1 MSEKTYPC
9 LWFDGQAKAAAQFYC
24 SIFPESSIIQ
34 ESPMV
39 VNWVLNGQR
48 FMGLNGGPMF
58 QLNASISVFANFD
71 NQASLD
77 AAWNQ
82 LIEGG
87 SALMPIDKYP
97 WSERYGW
104 LKDKFGLTWQ
114 LMLSNNNLLLPSML
128 FSNTQFGNAQS
139 AMQLYSSIFPS
150 SGIDITELYGPENP
164 DQAGKLM
171 FGQMHVMDNPLI
183 MMDGPG
189 DHYFQFNE
197 AFSMVVECAN
207 QTEIDHYWNSLIAD
221 GGQES
226 MCGWLKD
233 RFGVSWQIIPAA
245 LSKLMSHSNNG
256 QKVMEA
262 LLKMRKLIIADLE
275 AAANS

>member
-9 LWFDGQAKAAAQFYC
+9 LWFDGQAKAAATFYC
-24 SIFPESSIIQ
+24 TIFPESEIIQ

-39 VNWVLNGQR
+39 VNWELNGQR

-71 NQASLD
+71 NIDTLNK
-77 AAWNQ
+77 AWEK
-82 LIEGG
+82 LLEDGKV
-87 SALMPIDKYP
+87 LMPINQYP

-128 FSNTQFGNAQS
+128 FSNKQFGNAQS
-139 AMQLYSSIFPS
+139 AMQLYTSIFPS
-150 SGIDITELYGPENP
+150 SGIDVTELYGPENP
-164 DQAGKLM
+164 EQAGKLM
-171 FGQMHVMDNPLI
+171 FGQMHLI
-183 MMDGPG
+183 DKPIIVMDGPG
-189 DHYFQFNE
+189 DHYFEFNE
-197 AFSMVVECAN
+197 ALSFVVQCEDQA
-207 QTEIDHYWNSLIAD
+207 EIDKYWNSLIAD

-233 RFGVSWQIIPAA
+233 KFGVSWQIIPAS

-262 LLKMRKLIIADLE
+262 LLKMRKLEIAVLE

>member
-9 LWFDGQAKAAAQFYC
+9 LWFDGQAKAAATFYC
-24 SIFPESSIIQ
+24 SIFPESKIIQ

-39 VNWVLNGQR
+39 VNWELNGQR

-71 NQASLD
+71 NIEALNL
-77 AAWNQ
+77 AWEK
-82 LIEGG
+82 LEDGG
-87 SALMPIDKYP
+87 SVLMPLDKYP

-114 LMLSNNNLLLPSML
+114 LMLSDNNLLLPSML
-128 FSNTQFGNAQS
+128 FSNMQFGNAQS
-139 AMQLYSSIFPS
+139 AMQLYTSIFPS
-150 SGIDITELYGPENP
+150 SGIDVTELYGPENP
-164 DQAGKLM
+164 EQAGKLM
-171 FGQMHVMDNPLI
+171 FGQMHLI
-183 MMDGPG
+183 DKPIIVMDGPG
-189 DHYFQFNE
+189 DHYFEFNE
-197 AFSMVVECAN
+197 ALSFVVQCEDQA
-207 QTEIDHYWNSLIAD
+207 EIDKYWNSLIAD

-233 RFGVSWQIIPAA
+233 KFGVSWQIIPAS

-262 LLKMRKLIIADLE
+262 LLKMRKLEIAVLE

>member
-24 SIFPESSIIQ
+24 SIFPDSNIIQ

-39 VNWVLNGQR
+39 VNWVLNGKR

-71 NQASLD
+71 NQANLD

-114 LMLSNNNLLLPSML
+114 LMLSDNNLLLPSML

-139 AMQLYSSIFPS
+139 AMQLYHTIFPS

-171 FGQMHVMDNPLI
+171 FGQMHVMNNPLI
-183 MMDGPG
+183 LMDGPG

-197 AFSMVVECAN
+197 AFSFVVECAN
-207 QTEIDHYWNSLIAD
+207 QAEIDQYWNSLIAD

-233 RFGVSWQIIPAA
+233 RFGVSWQIIPTA

-262 LLKMRKLIIADLE
+262 LLKMRKLVIADLE

>member
-1 MSEKTYPC
+1 MSDKTYPC
-9 LWFDGQAKAAAQFYC
+9 LWFDGQAKAAATFYC
-24 SIFPESSIIQ
+24 SIFPESKIIQ

-39 VNWVLNGQR
+39 VNWELNGQR

-82 LIEGG
+82 LIDGG
-87 SALMPIDKYP
+87 SALMPTDKYP

-114 LMLSNNNLLLPSML
+114 LMLSDNNLLLPSML
-128 FSNTQFGNAQS
+128 FSNEQFGNAQS
-139 AMQLYSSIFPS
+139 AMQFYTSIFPS
-150 SGIDITELYGPENP
+150 SGIEVTELYGPENP
-164 DQAGKLM
+164 TQAGKLM
-171 FGQMHVMDNPLI
+171 FGQMHLMDKPIIL
-183 MMDGPG
+183 MDGPG

-197 AFSMVVECAN
+197 AFSFVVQCED
-207 QTEIDHYWNSLIAD
+207 QVEIDKYWNSLIAN

-233 RFGVSWQIIPAA
+233 QFGVSWQIIPAA
-245 LSKLMSHSNNG
+245 LSKLMSQSNNG

-262 LLKMRKLIIADLE
+262 LLKMRKLEIAVLE

>member
-24 SIFPESSIIQ
+24 SIFPDSIIIQ

-114 LMLSNNNLLLPSML
+114 LMLSDNNLLLPSML
-128 FSNTQFGNAQS
+128 FSHTQFGNAQP

-164 DQAGKLM
+164 DQVGKLM

-207 QTEIDHYWNSLIAD
+207 QTEIDHYWNSLIAN

-226 MCGWLKD
+226 QCGWLKD
-233 RFGVSWQIIPAA
+233 QFGVSWQIIPAA
-245 LSKLMSHSNNG
+245 LNKIMSQGKG

>member
-9 LWFDGQAKAAAQFYC
+9 LWFDGQAKAAATFYC
-24 SIFPESSIIQ
+24 SIFPESKIIQ

-39 VNWVLNGQR
+39 VNWELNGQR

-71 NQASLD
+71 NID
-77 AAWNQ
+77 ALNKAWEK
-82 LIEGG
+82 LVDGG
-87 SALMPIDKYP
+87 SVLMPLDKYP

-114 LMLSNNNLLLPSML
+114 LMLSDNNLLLPSML
-128 FSNTQFGNAQS
+128 FSNKQFGNAQS
-139 AMQLYSSIFPS
+139 AMQLYASIFPS
-150 SGIDITELYGPENP
+150 SAIDITELYGPENP
-164 DQAGKLM
+164 EQAGKLM
-171 FGQMHVMDNPLI
+171 FGQMHLMDKPIIL
-183 MMDGPG
+183 MDGPG

-197 AFSMVVECAN
+197 ALSFVVQCEDQA
-207 QTEIDHYWNSLIAD
+207 EIDKYWNCLIAD

-233 RFGVSWQIIPAA
+233 KFGVSWQIIPAS

-262 LLKMRKLIIADLE
+262 LLKMRKLEIAVLE

>member
-9 LWFDGQAKAAAQFYC
+9 LWFDGQAKAAATFYC
-24 SIFPESSIIQ
+24 SIFPESKIIQ

-39 VNWVLNGQR
+39 VNWELNGQR

-71 NQASLD
+71 NIDTLNK
-77 AAWNQ
+77 AWEK
-82 LIEGG
+82 LLEDGKV
-87 SALMPIDKYP
+87 LMPINQYP

-104 LKDKFGLTWQ
+104 LRDKFGLTWQ
-114 LMLSNNNLLLPSML
+114 LMLSDNNLLLPSML
-128 FSNTQFGNAQS
+128 FSNKQFGNAQS
-139 AMQLYSSIFPS
+139 AMQLYTSIFPS
-150 SGIDITELYGPENP
+150 SGIDVTELYGPENP
-164 DQAGKLM
+164 EQAGKLM
-171 FGQMHVMDNPLI
+171 FGQMHLI
-183 MMDGPG
+183 DKPIIVMDGPG
-189 DHYFQFNE
+189 DHYFEFNE
-197 AFSMVVECAN
+197 ALSFVVQCEDQA
-207 QTEIDHYWNSLIAD
+207 EIDKYWNSLIAD

-233 RFGVSWQIIPAA
+233 KFGVSWQIIPAS

-262 LLKMRKLIIADLE
+262 LLKMRKLEIAVLE

>member
-1 MSEKTYPC
+1 
-9 LWFDGQAKAAAQFYC
+9 
-24 SIFPESSIIQ
+24 
-34 ESPMV
+34 MV

-71 NQASLD
+71 NQANLD

-114 LMLSNNNLLLPSML
+114 LMLSDNNLLLPSML

-139 AMQLYSSIFPS
+139 AMQLYHTIFPS

-171 FGQMHVMDNPLI
+171 FGQMHVMNNPLI
-183 MMDGPG
+183 LMDGPG

-197 AFSMVVECAN
+197 AFSFVVECAN
-207 QTEIDHYWNSLIAD
+207 QAEIDQYWNSLIAD

-233 RFGVSWQIIPAA
+233 RFGVSWQIIPTA

-262 LLKMRKLIIADLE
+262 LLKMRKLVIADLE

>member
-71 NQASLD
+71 NQANLD

-114 LMLSNNNLLLPSML
+114 LMLSDNNLLLPSML

-139 AMQLYSSIFPS
+139 AMQLYHTIFPS

-171 FGQMHVMDNPLI
+171 FGQMHVMNNPLI
-183 MMDGPG
+183 LMDGPG

-197 AFSMVVECAN
+197 AFSFVVECAN
-207 QTEIDHYWNSLIAD
+207 QAEIDQYWNSLIAD

>member
-24 SIFPESSIIQ
+24 SIFPDSNIIQ

-114 LMLSNNNLLLPSML
+114 LMLSDNNLLLPSML
-128 FSNTQFGNAQS
+128 FSHTQFGKAQY

-150 SGIDITELYGPENP
+150 SGIDITEFYGPENP
-164 DQAGKLM
+164 EQAGKLM
-171 FGQMHVMDNPLI
+171 FGQMHLMDNPLI
-183 MMDGPG
+183 LMDGPG

-197 AFSMVVECAN
+197 GFSFVVECAN
-207 QTEIDHYWNSLIAD
+207 QAEIDQYWNSLIAD

-233 RFGVSWQIIPAA
+233 RFGVSWQIIPTA
-245 LSKLMSHSNNG
+245 LSKLMSQSNSG